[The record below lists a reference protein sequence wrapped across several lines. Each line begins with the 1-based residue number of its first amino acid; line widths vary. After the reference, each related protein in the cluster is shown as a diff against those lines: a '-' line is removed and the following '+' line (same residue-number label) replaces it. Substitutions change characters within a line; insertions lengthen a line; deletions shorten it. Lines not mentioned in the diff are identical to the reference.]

1 MAQGGWFAYDQ
12 GGDAAHFGSFRL
24 YRLRPF
30 HTVQLNAVGWAVL
43 LCAAL
48 PMVMLLLFVARW
60 SAWLSIVA
68 SVVVTV
74 AGAIVLDRR
83 KEAASWVGRRTDLN
97 ETELQTVV
105 AELQA
110 LGIGVELS
118 RHIPY
123 DRPESWGE
131 TELEFRYRHPAL
143 VQHASDPRVPRHR
156 LVRRVEQVRGESEVE
171 QAWRCDLDAI
181 MDGTPTGEF
190 QDKPAARSSATSR

>member
-1 MAQGGWFAYDQ
+1 MRDHVGAASSSQWRETSVVAHGGWFAYEK
-12 GGDAAHFGSFRL
+12 GGGAAHLGSFRR

-30 HTVQLNAVGWAVL
+30 HTVELNAVGWAVL

-60 SAWLSIVA
+60 SVWLSIVA

-74 AGAIVLDRR
+74 AVAIVLDRR
-83 KEAASWVGRRTDLN
+83 KEAASWVGCSTDLN

-110 LGIGVELS
+110 PGIDVELS
-118 RHIPY
+118 RRIPY

-131 TELEFRYRHPAL
+131 NELELRYRHR
-143 VQHASDPRVPRHR
+143 D
-156 LVRRVEQVRGESEVE
+156 RGAGE
-171 QAWRCDLDAI
+171 QAL
-181 MDGTPTGEF
+181 
-190 QDKPAARSSATSR
+190 AARRRDH

>member
-74 AGAIVLDRR
+74 AGAIVLDRPR
-83 KEAASWVGRRTDLN
+83 KQPRGWAAVQTSTRPSFKQWWPSCKRSVSVSNSPGIFHTTAQRAGARPSWSSDIAIPRWCSTRAIRGFH
-97 ETELQTVV
+97 
-105 AELQA
+105 
-110 LGIGVELS
+110 GI
-118 RHIPY
+118 
-123 DRPESWGE
+123 DW
-131 TELEFRYRHPAL
+131 
-143 VQHASDPRVPRHR
+143 
-156 LVRRVEQVRGESEVE
+156 
-171 QAWRCDLDAI
+171 C
-181 MDGTPTGEF
+181 
-190 QDKPAARSSATSR
+190 AA